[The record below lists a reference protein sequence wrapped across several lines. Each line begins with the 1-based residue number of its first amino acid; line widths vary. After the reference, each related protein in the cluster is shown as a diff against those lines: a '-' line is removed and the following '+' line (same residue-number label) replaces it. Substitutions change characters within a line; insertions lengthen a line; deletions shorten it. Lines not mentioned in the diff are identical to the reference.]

1 MEGMEGLWDQGRVLG
16 SALSPGW
23 LSRTTCGRV
32 GLFIIPRVLASVP
45 LLRWFP
51 LPPAS
56 LSPFPFVY
64 ILSIFKTCPC
74 ATIFK
79 GAFFPPSSCSQP
91 FHCTTKAHRV
101 HLINTLVTNS
111 AAAQLLVS
119 KSGALPAGETFQ
131 GSGAILLCPQG
142 WALSGTAAVPA

>member
-1 MEGMEGLWDQGRVLG
+1 MGSGKGPWFCPESRLVIQGHLWPCGTIHHSKG
-16 SALSPGW
+16 S
-23 LSRTTCGRV
+23 C
-32 GLFIIPRVLASVP
+32 
-45 LLRWFP
+45 LRAFAQVVP

-56 LSPFPFVY
+56 LSLFPFVY
-64 ILSIFKTCPC
+64 TLSIFKTCPC

-91 FHCTTKAHRV
+91 FHCTTKARCV

-119 KSGALPAGETFQ
+119 KSGALPARETFQ

-142 WALSGTAAVPA
+142 WALSGTAAVPV